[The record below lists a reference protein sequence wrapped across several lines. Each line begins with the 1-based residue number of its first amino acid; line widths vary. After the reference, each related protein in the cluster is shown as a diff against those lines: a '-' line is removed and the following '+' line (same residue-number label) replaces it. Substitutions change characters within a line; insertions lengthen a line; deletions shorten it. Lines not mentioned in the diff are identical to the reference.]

1 MVKTADKGQITRRIQ
16 VEGIDM
22 LGLLGSNDQNLRLLE
37 TMFGCEAYLREN
49 ELILV
54 GEEPAVLDMEKVLL
68 RMVQLVQAGGAP
80 QARQIGEIARGVRE
94 GTLVDEEEPD
104 KQPRIFLTGAKKV
117 VKARSSGQH
126 RYLRMIMEN
135 DIVVGIG
142 PAGTGKTYL
151 AVAAAIDALNKN
163 RVKRIILARP
173 AVEAGERLGFLP
185 GDMQEKVDPYLR
197 PLYDALDDMLAS
209 ETLNRY
215 LVNGTIEIAPLAF
228 MRGRTLHDAFVILD
242 EAQNASR
249 LQMKMFLTR
258 MGVNSRAVIAG
269 DKTQIDLP
277 NPQLSGLLQVEE
289 ILKGIEGIA
298 FVYFSE
304 GDVVR
309 HQLVQRIIRAYYEA
323 QESDAEQNGINS
335 DPEAGIEN

>member
-1 MVKTADKGQITRRIQ
+1 MVKTANKGQTTRRIP

-22 LGLLGSNDQNLRLLE
+22 LGLLGTNDQNLRLLE
-37 TMFGCEAYLREN
+37 TMFGCEAFLRGA
-49 ELILV
+49 ELIVV

-68 RMVQLVQAGGAP
+68 RLIQLVQTGGTP
-80 QARQIGEIARGVRE
+80 QARAIGEIARGVRE
-94 GTLVDEEEPD
+94 GTLEDEGEFE
-104 KQPRIFLTGAKKV
+104 KQSRIFLTGLKKV
-117 VKARSSGQH
+117 VKARSAGQV
-126 RYLRMIMEN
+126 RYLKMIMEN

-142 PAGTGKTYL
+142 PGGTGKTYL
-151 AVAAAIDALNKN
+151 AVAAAIDALNKK

-197 PLYDALDDMLAS
+197 PLYDSLGDMLAQDV
-209 ETLNRY
+209 LNRF
-215 LVNGTIEIAPLAF
+215 LENGTIEIAPIAY
-228 MRGRTLHDAFVILD
+228 MRGRTLQDAFVILD

-258 MGVNSRAVIAG
+258 LGVNSRAVITG

-277 NPQLSGLLQVEE
+277 DPLMSGLLQAEE

-304 GDVVR
+304 ADVVR
-309 HQLVQRIIRAYYEA
+309 HHLVRKIIRAYYEA
-323 QESDAEQNGINS
+323 PDAERERNGPAEAAAGN
-335 DPEAGIEN
+335 EAG